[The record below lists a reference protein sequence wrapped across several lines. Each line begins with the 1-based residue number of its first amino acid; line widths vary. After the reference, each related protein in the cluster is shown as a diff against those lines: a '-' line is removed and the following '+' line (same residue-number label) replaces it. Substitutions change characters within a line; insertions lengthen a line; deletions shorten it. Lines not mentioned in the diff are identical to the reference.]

1 MGFFGKLFDKKVCD
15 LCGEEIGL
23 LGNRKL
29 EDGNCCKECAKKLS
43 PWFDERRHSTVEEIR
58 QQLDYREENKKAVA
72 DFKVTR
78 SLGGNTRV
86 LVDENTGKFM
96 VTAAKDYRE
105 VNPDVVDCSQVTAVD
120 VDVDEDRDEVF
131 RQVRDAEGKLTRESY
146 SPRRYRYKY
155 SFRLTIR
162 VNHPY
167 FDDMH
172 FSLSD
177 GSFEVEARNTATA
190 SLFGFRVNVED
201 RGEGSTTPPT
211 LEDRRSNVRYARC
224 EEMGKEIRQVL
235 MNPQPKATPADAF
248 APLIAAYRAADADL
262 DKALASGDLEAQLR
276 AEQGR
281 ADAMR
286 ALNRAAA
293 ADMEGG
299 IRAGVPEIIANS
311 GRPRPGAQP
320 QPQVQPQVQPEPQ
333 AQVTCPWCGS
343 KTKAGRFC
351 QNCGGQ
357 L

>member
-1 MGFFGKLFDKKVCD
+1 MGFFGKLFEKKVCD

-86 LVDENTGKFM
+86 LVDEDAGKFM
-96 VTAAKDYRE
+96 VTAEKNYRE
-105 VNPDVVDCSQVTAVD
+105 ANPDVVDCSQVTAVD
-120 VDVDEDRDEVF
+120 VDVTEDRDEVF
-131 RQVRDAEGKLTRESY
+131 RQVRDSEGKLTRESY
-146 SPRRYRYKY
+146 SPRRYRYRY

-177 GSFEVEARNTATA
+177 GSFEVESRGGDRTG
-190 SLFGFRVNVED
+190 LFGFAAED
-201 RGEGSTTPPT
+201 RGEGSTVPPT
-211 LEDRRSNVRYARC
+211 MEERRSNIRYARR
-224 EEMGKEIRQVL
+224 EEMGKEIRDVL
-235 MNPQPKATPADAF
+235 MKPQPRGDAF
-248 APLIAAYRAADADL
+248 APLIAAYRGAEADL
-262 DKALASGDLEAQLR
+262 DRALAAGDLEARLR

-281 ADAMR
+281 ADALA
-286 ALNRAAA
+286 ALNRAARENPA
-293 ADMEGG
+293 GG
-299 IRAGVPEIIANS
+299 IRAGVPEIIAGS
-311 GRPRPGAQP
+311 GRRRAQTP
-320 QPQVQPQVQPEPQ
+320 SE
-333 AQVTCPWCGS
+333 VTCPWCGS
-343 KTKAGRFC
+343 KTRAGHFC
-351 QNCGGQ
+351 QNCGGK
-357 L
+357 LDG